1 MEQLTRELFLS
12 GVHFKLPHSKF
23 ERFRFDKKLECLL
36 EITGLKFNRECHNG
50 NIDKV
55 TKNGFRIYSS
65 IAGKSVTVWRSF
77 ADYVIAET
85 QAQECATEKV

>member
-23 ERFRFDKKLECLL
+23 ERFRFDKKFECLL
-36 EITGLKFNRECHNG
+36 EITGLNFKRECHNG

-65 IAGKSVTVWRSF
+65 IAGKSITVWRYF
-77 ADYVIAET
+77 EDYIIVDN
-85 QAQECATEKV
+85 QPQECTAEKN